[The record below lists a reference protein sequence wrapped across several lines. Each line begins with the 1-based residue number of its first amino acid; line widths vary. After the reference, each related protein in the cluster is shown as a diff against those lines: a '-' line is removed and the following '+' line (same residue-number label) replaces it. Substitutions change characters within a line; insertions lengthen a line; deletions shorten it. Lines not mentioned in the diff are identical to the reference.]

1 MNNCSNCFNGCTDIV
16 SDQCV
21 KYTGVDIPVLGIQ
34 NGDSLS
40 FVEQAL
46 IEFLTSTL
54 DGTGIKIDIPE
65 GIICEL
71 VETYLPTCADLT
83 AVDLFKTLIQVV
95 CDLQTQI
102 DTINATLTTLN
113 ADYTVGCLTGVVPSS
128 DTHLIV
134 QAIITKLCAIDVTL
148 TALALNLTTNYVLI
162 ANLNA
167 LIQAYLDSIA
177 PNAQQYN
184 KMVPYTALE
193 YYGSLANFD
202 GAGIGIAIL
211 GWEDIYIC
219 NGTNGTPDKRGRLPV
234 GAIQAVP
241 GGGPLNPVVDPSIS
255 GNPNY
260 SLSSTAGMNVITL
273 TSTEIPAHT
282 HVTTSTVTDAG
293 HTHFNVPSGTSGGA
307 ALTNINSIIENYPA
321 GTTNAY
327 ILKGSASIPDVGLTS
342 NKVTGI
348 SVAVANASTGGGSS
362 HNNIPPV
369 LACYYIMYIP

>member
-162 ANLNA
+162 ADLNA

-219 NGTNGTPDKRGRLPV
+219 NGANGTPDKRGRLPV

-241 GGGPLNPVVDPSIS
+241 GGGPLNSVVDPSIS

-260 SLSSTAGMNVITL
+260 SLSSTAGTNVITL

-293 HTHFNVPSGTSGGA
+293 HTHFNVPSGTSGSA

-327 ILKGSASIPDVGLTS
+327 ILKGSASTPDVGLTS
-342 NKVTGI
+342 ESVTGI